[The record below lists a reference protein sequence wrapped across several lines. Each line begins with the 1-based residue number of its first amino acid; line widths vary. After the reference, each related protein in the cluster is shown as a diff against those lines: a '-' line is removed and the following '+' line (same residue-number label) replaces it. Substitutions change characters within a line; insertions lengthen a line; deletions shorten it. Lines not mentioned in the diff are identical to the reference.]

1 MKTAAALSLVLLS
14 TGCEQSLPPWAEALI
29 VIDTDAPVPQVV
41 SRVRVDLYDAEGT
54 WFDSRDLARPDPRDW
69 PVSFSVYSDDE
80 LHDERVWIRARAYPE
95 GRVRDYRGERF
106 RPWGGEIVDVE
117 GDGEP
122 RLVRDGDDVTPSTEP
137 QPLATIDQLVFVE
150 LEPGVRGR
158 LVITL
163 DALCAGTMPSLPS
176 DGGASTCVDEPKQS
190 TPVIPRVVERDDLTM
205 ASTDK
210 ARPDCAGEP
219 PGDVVCIPG
228 GAALIGSTE
237 LGLYPDLEPR
247 PERMVVHSPFWIDRF
262 EVTVGRFRAALAAGF
277 TTALMPFENDG
288 VLNNEVAGSCT
299 WSPTDLGREGYGLSC
314 ASWQTAREL
323 CQWSGGDLPTEAQ
336 FEHAATLAS
345 DFGRSRYPW
354 GDEPPDCARA
364 SYGRLALAGFP
375 GVCQSDGSGPE
386 PIDALETGDITRQ
399 GVIGLAGGL
408 TEWMRDDYLAYTSA
422 CWGDS
427 PIVDPRCE
435 RPATPQK
442 ALRGGSW
449 AAPPTILPS
458 AARLGTLPT
467 TRGSFYG
474 FRCVYAA
481 ASQPGARR

>member
-1 MKTAAALSLVLLS
+1 MAALSLVLAA
-14 TGCEQSLPPWAEALI
+14 TGCDDSLPPWAEALV

-41 SRVRVDLYDAEGT
+41 NRVRVDLYDADGV

-80 LHDERVWIRARAYPE
+80 AHGDRFWVRARAYPE
-95 GRVRDYRGERF
+95 GRVRDYRGERY
-106 RPWGGEIVDVE
+106 RPWGGALVDVA

-122 RLVRDGDDVTPSTEP
+122 RLLREGEDVTPSTEP
-137 QPLATIDQLVFVE
+137 EPLAAIDQLVLVE

-163 DALCAGTMPSLPS
+163 NAVCAGTMPRLAA
-176 DGGASTCVDEPKQS
+176 DATTCIDEPKRAEPV
-190 TPVIPRVVERDDLTM
+190 TPREVERDELAVTPI
-205 ASTDK
+205 DK
-210 ARPDCAGEP
+210 ARPGCAGEAP
-219 PGDVVCIPG
+219 AGAVCIPG
-228 GAALIGSTE
+228 GAALMGSTE

-247 PERMVVHSPFWIDRF
+247 PERLVVHSPFFIDRF
-262 EVTVGRFRAALAAGF
+262 EVTVGRLRAALAAGF
-277 TTALMPFENDG
+277 APAAMPIENLGPVTGD
-288 VLNNEVAGSCT
+288 VAGSCT
-299 WSPTDLGREGYGLSC
+299 WSPTDLGREGYGLAC
-314 ASWQTAREL
+314 VSWQTAREL

-336 FEHAATLAS
+336 LEHAATLAS

-354 GDEPPDCARA
+354 GDEPPTCERA

-375 GVCQSDGSGPE
+375 GVCQNIGSGPE
-386 PIDALETGDITRQ
+386 PIDGLEMGDVTRQ

-408 TEWMRDDYLAYTSA
+408 TEWMRDDYLGYTSA

-435 RPATPQK
+435 EPFAAEK

-458 AARLGTLPT
+458 AARLGTLPSAT
-467 TRGSFYG
+467 ASFIG
-474 FRCVYAA
+474 FRCVY
-481 ASQPGARR
+481 PVEER